1 MSKKKKLWIDYI
13 PAALAAVLIIFFAI
27 LRDQSIIKTLP
38 TLITLAVQILLARTS
53 RFAFLLGGANSVL
66 YAISYYSEPLY
77 FSAFFAL
84 FISMP
89 IQIYSYFNWKK
100 NSNGDDPNIRSLP
113 FHLKITAVIGIIIAW
128 IAFWKLLGNR
138 MPSYQYPAIDS
149 LIFTIGIMTTVLS
162 AIRYVDAQ
170 YFCLVSSTL
179 SLVLWTM
186 IVMKSPENINY
197 VIIALYNLFRG
208 VEITIAWSKQS
219 HKNEKNLR
227 IINKINLSTTKK
239 GKNNEKKCFY

>member
-1 MSKKKKLWIDYI
+1 MSKRKKLWIDYI

-27 LRDQSIIKTLP
+27 LKEQSIIKTLP

-100 NSNGDDPNIRSLP
+100 NSNGDAPNIMSLP
-113 FHLKITAVIGIIIAW
+113 FYLKITTVIGIIITW

-138 MPSYQYPAIDS
+138 IPSYQYPAIDS
-149 LIFTIGIMTTVLS
+149 LIFTIGIITTVLS
-162 AIRYVDAQ
+162 AIRFVDAQ
-170 YFCLVSSTL
+170 YFCIVSSTL
-179 SLVLWTM
+179 SLVLWIM

-208 VEITIAWSKQS
+208 VEITIAWSKRC

-227 IINKINLSTTKK
+227 NVDKTSLSTIRKDKT
-239 GKNNEKKCFY
+239 NEKKSFS